1 MTTTRIGPPPKPAP
15 RKARPE
21 WSVRA
26 AAAHRE
32 ALAASERGDI
42 RPRRALVSGSLLAS
56 SSAGPP
62 PSRDEPLIVEGDSLR
77 ALGPR
82 SFQHGGRAPV
92 VRFAYEA
99 ADGTVFEVLG
109 PVLAAALSD
118 VQPVTEA
125 TIHLLERTEDEIRED
140 GRGRLRPRLGGLAD
154 VWLRCRI
161 HAASEVELAG

>member
-1 MTTTRIGPPPKPAP
+1 MTPTRIGPAPKPAP
-15 RKARPE
+15 AKPRPE
-21 WSVRA
+21 WNTRA

-42 RPRRALVSGSLLAS
+42 RPRRALVSGGLLAS

-62 PSRDEPLIVEGDSLR
+62 PPRDEPLIVEADSLR

-82 SFQHGGRAPV
+82 SFQHGGRRPV

-99 ADGTVFEVLG
+99 TDGTTFEVLG

-118 VQPVTEA
+118 VQPITEA
-125 TIHLLERTEDEIRED
+125 TIHLLEATPDEIRED
-140 GRGRLRPRLGGLAD
+140 GRGRLRPRLGGLVD
-154 VWLRCRI
+154 VWLRCRV
-161 HAASEVELAG
+161 HLPGEVETP